1 METQIFAGQVTG
13 GMVTCPAQR
22 QRIYSYYWLSDR
34 SAVLLDYSKRE
45 GSVRQNLLCFD
56 HDEKAVSCNIIRHVH
71 HFRNHDFNVESM
83 CYSRD
88 FTAQKLI
95 LPQGEFLLLCGYRH
109 FEDGVFFRLVPYYP
123 YMDISLPTDEF
134 VIDTPS
140 IIRSLTGD
148 VLLHTGGHP
157 FVYGTTMTFL
167 LYREDLSETT
177 YYINYTLQ
185 IDLGKA
191 LNANERR
198 ITSSQSYSFMR
209 STFQLFSERRY
220 IPHRLVSP
228 S

>member
-1 METQIFAGQVTG
+1 
-13 GMVTCPAQR
+13 
-22 QRIYSYYWLSDR
+22 
-34 SAVLLDYSKRE
+34 
-45 GSVRQNLLCFD
+45 
-56 HDEKAVSCNIIRHVH
+56 
-71 HFRNHDFNVESM
+71 
-83 CYSRD
+83 
-88 FTAQKLI
+88 
-95 LPQGEFLLLCGYRH
+95 
-109 FEDGVFFRLVPYYP
+109 
-123 YMDISLPTDEF
+123 MDISLPTDEF
-134 VIDTPS
+134 FIDTPS
-140 IIRSLTGD
+140 IIRSLTGGSFLFLLVACSLAIFYKFPVCLD

-220 IPHRLVSP
+220 IPRRLVSP